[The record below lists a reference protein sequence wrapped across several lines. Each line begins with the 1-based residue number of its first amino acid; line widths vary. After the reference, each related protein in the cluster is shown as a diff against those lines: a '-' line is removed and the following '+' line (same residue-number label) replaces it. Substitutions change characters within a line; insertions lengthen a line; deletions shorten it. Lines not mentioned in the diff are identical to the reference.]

1 MIPKIKIHQACLDK
15 LQSQMDEL
23 KSAIAKVQESIINE
37 DNSTAGNKF
46 ETARAMGQEEL
57 DRINR
62 QMSICIKEF
71 NILNQI
77 NLDRECNSIQLGA
90 VVKTSKKTMY
100 MCVALGKIE
109 IDGESIFAISFVSPV
124 GQMLLG
130 KEVGEELVFGG
141 KKEKITAVY

>member
-1 MIPKIKIHQACLDK
+1 MISKSDIHTACLEK
-15 LQSQMDEL
+15 LQVQMDEL
-23 KSAIAKVQESIINE
+23 KSAIAKVQESIENE

-62 QMSICIKEF
+62 QMSICIKEY

-77 NLDRECNSIQLGA
+77 NLDRPCDSVQLGA
-90 VVKTSKKTMY
+90 VVVTNKKTMY

-109 IDGESIFAISFVSPV
+109 IDKTPVFAISFVSPI
-124 GQMLLG
+124 GQMILG
-130 KEVGEELVFGG
+130 KQVGDELTFAG
-141 KKEKITAVY
+141 KKEKIVEVY

>member
-1 MIPKIKIHQACLDK
+1 
-15 LQSQMDEL
+15 MDEL
-23 KSAIAKVQESIINE
+23 KSAIAKVQESIENE

-62 QMSICIKEF
+62 QMSICIKEY

-77 NLDRECNSIQLGA
+77 NLDRPCDSVQLGA
-90 VVKTSKKTMY
+90 LVKTDKKIMY

-109 IDGESIFAISFVSPV
+109 INKTPIFAISFVSPI
-124 GQMLLG
+124 GQMILG
-130 KEVGEELVFGG
+130 KQVGDELTFAG
-141 KKEKITAVY
+141 KKEKILEVY

>member
-1 MIPKIKIHQACLDK
+1 MIPKKSIHEACLTK

-23 KSAIAKVQESIINE
+23 KAAIAKVQESIENE

-62 QMSICIKEF
+62 QMSVCIKEY

-77 NLDRECNSIQLGA
+77 NLERECKSVQLGA
-90 VVKTSKKTMY
+90 VVKTDKKTMY

-109 IDGESIFAISFVSPV
+109 LNGESIFAISFVSPV

-130 KEVGEELVFGG
+130 KEVGDQLVFAG
-141 KKEKITAVY
+141 KKENIIAVY